1 MPSVILSEAAK
12 LSNNDL
18 VAGII
23 ENIVTVDR
31 FFGVLP
37 FEPVEGPAAVYN
49 RENVLGDVQMLG
61 VGGTI
66 TAKAATTFTQVTS
79 PLKRIV
85 GDAEVDNF
93 VEATHSDT
101 TDQEAVQVAG
111 KAKAVGR
118 KYSSLLINGT
128 GANEEFVGLLGLV
141 SSGQTLTA
149 GTNGADVS
157 FSLLD
162 ELLDAV
168 KAKDGKVDFL
178 MMHARTIRSV
188 KTLLRGQSGAGI
200 IETLTLPS
208 GEETLVYEGVPI
220 FRNDWVPTNQTQ
232 GSSTTCT
239 SIIAGCLDDG
249 SRKVGIAGLHAK
261 KAMGIQVKA
270 LGESESKDES
280 ITRVKF
286 YCGLACYSDLAL
298 AVVKGISN

>member
-66 TAKAATTFTQVTS
+66 SAKAATTFTQVTS

-93 VEATHSDT
+93 IEATHSDT
-101 TDQEAVQVAG
+101 TDQLAVQVAG

-128 GANEEFVGLLGLV
+128 GANDEFVGLLGLV
-141 SSGQTLTA
+141 SAGQTLTA
-149 GTNGADVS
+149 GANGAPVS
-157 FSLLD
+157 FDLLD
-162 ELLDAV
+162 ELLDGV
-168 KAKDGKVDFL
+168 KAKDGQVDFM
-178 MMHARTIRSV
+178 MMHARTIRSL
-188 KTLLRGQSGAGI
+188 KALLRAQPGAGI

-208 GEETLVYEGVPI
+208 GEEVLKYENVPI
-220 FRNDWVPTNQTQ
+220 FRNDWIPTNQTQ
-232 GSSTTCT
+232 GSSTTST
-239 SIIAGCLDDG
+239 SIVAGCLDDG
-249 SRKVGIAGLHAK
+249 SQRVGIAGLHAK
-261 KAMGIQVKA
+261 KALGIQVKSI
-270 LGESESKDES
+270 GESETKDES

-286 YCGLACYSDLAL
+286 YCGLAVYSDLAL
-298 AVVKGISN
+298 AVAKGVTN

>member
-1 MPSVILSEAAK
+1 MPALILSEAAK
-12 LSNNDL
+12 LSQPDL
-18 VAGII
+18 VVGII

-61 VGGTI
+61 VGGNI

-93 VEATHSDT
+93 IEATHSDT
-101 TDQEAVQVAG
+101 NDQLAVQVAG

-118 KYSSLLINGT
+118 KYSNLLVNGT
-128 GANEEFVGLLGLV
+128 GANDEFVGLLGLV
-141 SSGQTLTA
+141 SAGQTLSA
-149 GTNGADVS
+149 GTNGATLT
-157 FSLLD
+157 FEMLD

-168 KAKDGKVDFL
+168 KSKDGKVDFL
-178 MMHARTIRSV
+178 MMHGRTLRSL
-188 KTLLRGQSGAGI
+188 KTLLRGQGGAGI
-200 IETLTLPS
+200 VETLKLPS
-208 GEETLVYEGVPI
+208 GEEVLEYEGVPV
-220 FRNDWVPTNQTQ
+220 FRNDWMPTNQTQ
-232 GSSTTCT
+232 GTSTTST

-249 SRKVGIAGLHAK
+249 SRRVGIAGLHAK
-261 KAMGIQVKA
+261 KALGIQVKDI
-270 LGESESKDES
+270 GESETKDES

-286 YCGLACYSDLAL
+286 YCGLAVYSDLAL
-298 AVVKGISN
+298 AVTKGITN

>member
-18 VAGII
+18 VAGIV

-61 VGGTI
+61 VGSSI

-93 VEATHSDT
+93 IEATHSDT
-101 TDQEAVQVAG
+101 TDQLAVQVAG

-118 KYSSLLINGT
+118 KYSNLLINGT
-128 GANEEFVGLLGLV
+128 GANDEFVGLLGLA

-149 GTNGADVS
+149 GANGGALS
-157 FSLLD
+157 FEMLD

-178 MMHARTIRSV
+178 MMHGRTIRSL
-188 KTLLRGQSGAGI
+188 KSLLRGQGGAGI
-200 IETLTLPS
+200 VETLKLPS
-208 GEETLVYEGVPI
+208 GEEVLEYEGVPV
-220 FRNDWVPTNQTQ
+220 FRNDWMPTNQTQ
-232 GSSTTCT
+232 GSSTTST
-239 SIIAGCLDDG
+239 SIVAGCLDDG
-249 SRKVGIAGLHAK
+249 SQRVGIAGLHAK
-261 KAMGIQVKA
+261 KAMGIQVKNI
-270 LGESESKDES
+270 GESETKDES

-286 YCGLACYSDLAL
+286 YCGLAVYSDLAL
-298 AVVKGISN
+298 AVAKGVTN

>member
-18 VAGII
+18 VSGII

-31 FFGVLP
+31 FFEVLP

-66 TAKAATTFTQVTS
+66 SAKAATTFTQVTS

-93 VEATHSDT
+93 IEATHSDT
-101 TDQEAVQVAG
+101 TDQLAVQVAG

-128 GANEEFVGLLGLV
+128 GANDEFVGLLGLV
-141 SSGQTLTA
+141 SAGQTLTA
-149 GTNGADVS
+149 GANGAPVS
-157 FSLLD
+157 FDLLD

-178 MMHARTIRSV
+178 MMHARTIRSL
-188 KTLLRGQSGAGI
+188 KALLRGQGGAGI
-200 IETLTLPS
+200 VETLKLPS
-208 GEETLVYEGVPI
+208 GEEVLEYENVPI
-220 FRNDWVPTNQTQ
+220 FRNDWMPINQTQ
-232 GSSTTCT
+232 GSSTTST

-249 SRKVGIAGLHAK
+249 TRRVGISGLHAK
-261 KAMGIQVKA
+261 KAMGIQVKSI
-270 LGESESKDES
+270 GESETKDES

-298 AVVKGISN
+298 AVAKGITN

>member
-18 VAGII
+18 VAGIV

-61 VGGTI
+61 VGSSI

-93 VEATHSDT
+93 IEATHSDT
-101 TDQEAVQVAG
+101 TDQLAVQVAG

-118 KYSSLLINGT
+118 KYSNLLINGT
-128 GANEEFVGLLGLV
+128 GANDEFVGLLGLA

-149 GTNGADVS
+149 GANGGALS
-157 FSLLD
+157 FEMLD

-178 MMHARTIRSV
+178 MMHGRTIRSL
-188 KTLLRGQSGAGI
+188 KSLLRGQGGAGI
-200 IETLTLPS
+200 VETLKLPS
-208 GEETLVYEGVPI
+208 GEEVLEYEGVPV
-220 FRNDWVPTNQTQ
+220 FRNDWMPTNQTQ
-232 GSSTTCT
+232 GSSTTST
-239 SIIAGCLDDG
+239 SIVAGCLDDG
-249 SRKVGIAGLHAK
+249 SQRVGIAGLHAK
-261 KAMGIQVKA
+261 KALGIQVKNI
-270 LGESESKDES
+270 GESETKDES

-286 YCGLACYSDLAL
+286 YCGLAVYSDLAL
-298 AVVKGISN
+298 AVAKGVTN